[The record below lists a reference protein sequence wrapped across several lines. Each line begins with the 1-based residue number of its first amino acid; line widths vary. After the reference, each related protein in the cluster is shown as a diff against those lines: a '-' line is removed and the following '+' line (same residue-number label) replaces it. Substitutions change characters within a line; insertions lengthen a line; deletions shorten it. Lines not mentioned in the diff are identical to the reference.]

1 MGLTGDAS
9 RHLLMDPE
17 FWRPRIER
25 LAREPRQLAIFPRPD
40 LSRPGIEVQEL
51 RMRAHD
57 GARLRALLSRSVF
70 AGEGLA
76 VNLRAC
82 HDLGG
87 VELDFSAVEA
97 GGTDLVFEYP
107 KERRLEDR
115 VLDVL
120 RIAGAACS
128 VEGIECENLA
138 FLTNGS
144 CVQDEFAIVQF
155 LRQDGWLAK
164 PSAEP

>member
-17 FWRPRIER
+17 FWRSRIDR

-40 LSRPGIEVQEL
+40 LSRPGIEVIEL

-57 GARLRALLSRSVF
+57 GARLTALLSRSAF
-70 AGEGLA
+70 AEEGLS
-76 VNLRAC
+76 VRLRAGFG
-82 HDLGG
+82 LGG
-87 VELDFSAVEA
+87 MELDFSAVEA
-97 GGTDLVFEYP
+97 GQTDLVFEYP
-107 KERRLEDR
+107 AERRLEDR

-120 RIAGAACS
+120 RIVDAACS
-128 VEGIECENLA
+128 VEGVDCSSVT
-138 FLTNGS
+138 FTPSGS

-155 LRQDGWLAK
+155 LRQEGWLGK
-164 PSAEP
+164 PPVS